1 MPELQLRQHYISG
14 GSSSYSSADNTNFYI
29 QAANLGSEIDAFL
42 VLPASYLHGKK
53 VRYTRTLGGS
63 SGSKQKWIWCEV
75 MDGAYDRASAT
86 HWPSGAPRAN
96 LGNGRLALIE
106 ETYAYVNT
114 STITSAAL
122 DLSGASGAEVTL
134 FWRIYGQYTARTWSI
149 SVTSVEILDAA
160 DNVVATLDIDGYT
173 AEGTTSGQNYGTMGV
188 LTLATP
194 VIWMLSQPLGLYEDR
209 LKSTLEEFWRLYE
222 ITCTGPVTQPWG
234 LRMGADLVQPWA
246 DALVRRAGLVQPW
259 DSAGMLVAPLAQRW
273 QDLAAIRGE
282 LDQPWQISGPV
293 AGALAQPW
301 AILGAAA
308 QGLLAQPWDLP
319 GRDTLAAALT
329 QPWSIGA
336 DASLLRY
343 TVEVLAAGQP
353 VRVSHLN
360 IEGDLGQD
368 VLSCEV
374 HPETEGEYLLCAL
387 GAALQIT
394 VTSAEATSVF
404 QFVVTAPRI
413 DEQHG
418 QTRYVVE
425 AMSPAV
431 LLGEPWATPI
441 DGEHSGLA
449 SAIAASL
456 AAPLTLSWQTVD
468 WSIPAATLIASQQT
482 PLALLKQVA
491 AAVGAVVQSL
501 PDGSLR
507 VLPEYPLAVPAWPTA
522 SPDQSLTETLD
533 LFTTAATPDIRQ
545 GHNKFLIG
553 DQMTSADTL
562 RLEEEALTATTKL
575 VRGYQTPWTGAF
587 ILRHTGGAWVQIEP
601 LGIETRQQTETIE
614 IVAGSGRTQYPIV
627 SRDAVT
633 WGQVNL
639 GTVTFSEDGTLSA
652 SVAGESLLTLT
663 YTTRCRKW
671 RVRDP
676 NNEQL
681 QLVADL

>member
-1 MPELQLRQHYISG
+1 MAITFDIVHANHTASNGGLTITDNVSSSWDASRSSRTVASGKVYWEIRIDAIDTNRYVIVGAASADISTYPGSGTTSWGYGGNTGNKFYG
-14 GSSSYSSADNTNFYI
+14 GSSAAYGSTYTAGDIIGIAVDISAGKIWFAKNNTWQASGNPAAGTGQAYS
-29 QAANLGSEIDAFL
+29 G
-42 VLPASYLHGKK
+42 
-53 VRYTRTLGGS
+53 
-63 SGSKQKWIWCEV
+63 
-75 MDGAYDRASAT
+75 
-86 HWPSGAPRAN
+86 
-96 LGNGRLALIE
+96 
-106 ETYAYVNT
+106 
-114 STITSAAL
+114 
-122 DLSGASGAEVTL
+122 LSGAIRPLVGL
-134 FWRIYGQYTARTWSI
+134 Y
-149 SVTSVEILDAA
+149 
-160 DNVVATLDIDGYT
+160 
-173 AEGTTSGQNYGTMGV
+173 TSGNKVSGRFRADAQSYSPPAGFSPLETV
-188 LTLATP
+188 VP
-194 VIWMLSQPLGLYEDR
+194 VVMILVQLYEDLSR
-209 LKSTLEEFWRLYE
+209 FGVAL
-222 ITCTGPVTQPWG
+222 TQPYG
-234 LRMGADLVQPWA
+234 LRMGLDLVQPWA
-246 DALVRRAGLVQPW
+246 DALVRRAGLAQPW
-259 DSAGMLVAPLAQRW
+259 ESAGVLVAPMVARW
-273 QDLAAIRGE
+273 QAMAEVRAE
-282 LDQPWQISGPV
+282 LDQPWQVFGPV
-293 AGALAQPW
+293 IIDLAQPW

-308 QGLLAQPWDLP
+308 QGLLAQPWNLP
-319 GRDTLAAALT
+319 GRDTLATTLT

-343 TVEVLAAGQP
+343 SVEVLAAGQP
-353 VRVSHLN
+353 VRVSHVN

-368 VLSCEV
+368 VLSCEI

-404 QFVVTAPRI
+404 HFVVTAPRI

-449 SAIAASL
+449 SAIAAAL
-456 AAPLTLSWQTVD
+456 AAPLTLDWQTVD
-468 WSIPAATLIASQQT
+468 WAIPAATFIASQQT

-491 AAVGAVVQSL
+491 AAVGAVVQSE
-501 PDGSLR
+501 PDGSLQ

-522 SPDQSLTETLD
+522 TPDQSLTETLD
-533 LFTTAATPDIRQ
+533 LFTTASTPDIRS
-545 GHNKFLIG
+545 GHNKFLVG

-587 ILRHTGGAWVQIEP
+587 SLRHTGGTWVQVED
-601 LGIETRQQTETIE
+601 LGIETRQETETVE
-614 IVAGSGRTQYPIV
+614 IVAGSGRTRYPIV
-627 SRDAVT
+627 SRDAIT

-639 GTVTFSEDGTLSA
+639 GSVTVAEDGTLSA
-652 SVAGESLLTLT
+652 GVAGESLLTLT